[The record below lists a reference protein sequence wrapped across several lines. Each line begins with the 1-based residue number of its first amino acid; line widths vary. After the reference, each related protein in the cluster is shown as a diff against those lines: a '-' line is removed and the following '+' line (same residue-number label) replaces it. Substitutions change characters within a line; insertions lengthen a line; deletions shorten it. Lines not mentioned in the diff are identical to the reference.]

1 MGELF
6 QPTHLIILM
15 MIFAIPLCAIHFVP
29 TIIAGVRKT
38 KNFWWIFAINFFLG
52 WTIVGW
58 IAALIWALRD
68 DPKWV
73 PAVS

>member
-6 QPTHLIILM
+6 APTHLIILL
-15 MIFAIPLCAIHFVP
+15 IVAIPLLATHFVP
-29 TIIAGVRKT
+29 TIIAGMRKT
-38 KNFWWIFAINFFLG
+38 ENFWWIFAINFFLG

-73 PAVS
+73 PTTS